1 MVQEKK
7 KIRELIDNKRSALRP
22 EVKEVFDEIIFKK
35 IIESSEYKSSKTILV
50 YVSFNGE
57 VDTHRFIKYALK
69 DHKKV
74 CVPKIVSKKEGMKA
88 IEISAFEDLK
98 TGSYGILEPA
108 SFNREIDD
116 ESINLVIVPG
126 VAFDLKGGRIGYGG
140 AFYDRFLK
148 NISEDTFKVAIAYG
162 FQTLKNIPIEVH
174 DEKIHRIITNLNTDN
189 N

>member
-7 KIRELIDNKRSALRP
+7 KIRELIDNKRSALKP
-22 EVKEVFDEIIFKK
+22 EVKEAFDEIIFNK
-35 IIESSEYKSSKTILV
+35 IIESSEYKNSKTILV

-57 VDTHRFIKYALK
+57 VDTHKFIQYALK

-88 IEISAFEDLK
+88 IEISEFEDLK

-108 SFNREIDD
+108 SFNREIDE

-148 NISEDTFKVAIAYG
+148 NISKDTFKVAIAYD
-162 FQTLKNIPIEVH
+162 FQILKNIPMEVH